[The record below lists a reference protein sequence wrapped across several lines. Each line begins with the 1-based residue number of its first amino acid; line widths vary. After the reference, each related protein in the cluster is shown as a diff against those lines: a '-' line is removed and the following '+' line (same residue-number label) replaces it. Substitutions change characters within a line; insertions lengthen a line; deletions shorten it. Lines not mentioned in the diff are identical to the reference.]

1 MADYTF
7 LFSDIQGSTRLW
19 EAFPSLM
26 DRVVSRHDELVHGAV
41 RECGGEVYKH
51 TGDGMGAS
59 FATPSAAVHAA
70 LNGQRALLSEDWGAI
85 GPLKVRMGVHSGDA
99 QKRDG
104 YFFGSCLNHV
114 ARLMSAAHG
123 GQILVSR
130 TAAQDCTELPVQA
143 SLVDLGVHRL
153 RDLSR
158 ADNIYHLRHPE
169 LPADFPPIKSEKTGN
184 MPEPTDILLGR
195 ETELEQLA
203 ECLQHERLV
212 TLTGF
217 GGTGKTRLALELG
230 HLSAGQF
237 QDGAWFQ
244 ELAPIT
250 DAGVLDR
257 EAASLFGIG
266 EDSLDSYLSDKHLLF
281 IVDNC
286 EHVLAGA
293 TSLVRRLLSS
303 GGVTVIATSREALN
317 LAGERTFQVLPLP
330 VPEDGA
336 DRDSLAKF
344 ASAQLFQ
351 RRARA
356 AIPSFELT
364 AENAGSVGRIVRR
377 LDGIPLAIEL
387 AASRVK
393 LLRPAE
399 IASRLDE
406 CFKLL
411 RGGPADALPHHQTLE
426 RAIDWSY
433 DMLSP
438 DEQAV
443 FRRLSVFR
451 GGFTFAAAT
460 AVSRT
465 NDEYEVLE
473 SLGQLVDKSLVQA
486 MHSSD
491 EVRYRLMEPLIQYAT
506 ARMTGEEAGESRD
519 LQARYFMD
527 LAEQAAPELRG
538 PRQLEWLERLET
550 EHDNLRAAMAWGL
563 EAGHADLAQ
572 RTAAALAWFWI
583 IRRHVTEAA
592 EWYNRILAADGGSTK
607 ARASALANAGF
618 VSSMVSDLDE
628 CLTRIRE
635 AQAQFVDLG
644 DEQGLKTA
652 QTYEAIILWFQRDLE
667 ASTPRFAEVQAAHQS
682 YGFEWGDAFCEW
694 FLGSA
699 AWFAGEITQAFE
711 HNSRSLEVF
720 RRVGDLALI
729 AWTLI
734 RLANIALES
743 NELDQATALYNE
755 CLPMMDDPGDRH
767 GVGAVLLGLG
777 MAEHLRGETEEAERR
792 LVEAQTNLREGGG
805 GQGLSWPISNVL
817 VDTRTHDLLVEATHR
832 YQSGLDLPANEWTR
846 MVLADG
852 EAWRARAESDY

>member
-1 MADYTF
+1 
-7 LFSDIQGSTRLW
+7 
-19 EAFPSLM
+19 M

-51 TGDGMGAS
+51 TGDGMGAAFS
-59 FATPSAAVHAA
+59 TSSEAVRAA
-70 LNGQRALLSEDWGAI
+70 LHAQQAVFEEDWGTI
-85 GPLKVRMGVHSGDA
+85 GPLKVRMAVHTGEA
-99 QKRDG
+99 YKRDG

-123 GQILVSR
+123 GQILVSQ
-130 TAAQDCTELPVQA
+130 TAALECSELPLQA
-143 SLVDLGVHRL
+143 SLVDLGIHRL

-158 ADNIYHLRHPE
+158 ADNVYNLHHPA
-169 LPADFPPIKSEKTGN
+169 LPSAFPPIKSEKTGN
-184 MPEPTDILLGR
+184 LPDPPDSLLGR
-195 ETELEQLA
+195 EAELEQLSK
-203 ECLQHERLV
+203 CLQHDRLV

-217 GGTGKTRLALELG
+217 GGNGKTRLALEVG
-230 HLSAGQF
+230 RLSAGQF

-250 DAGVLDR
+250 DPRVLDR
-257 EAASLFGIG
+257 EAASLFGVG
-266 EDSLDSYLSDKHLLF
+266 EDGLASYLSDKQLLF

-293 TSLVRRLLSS
+293 TSLVQRLLSS
-303 GGVTVIATSREALN
+303 PGVTVIATSREALN
-317 LAGERTFQVLPLP
+317 LEGERTFQVLPLP
-330 VPEDGA
+330 VPEA
-336 DRDSLAKF
+336 KTDRHAFSAF
-344 ASAQLFQ
+344 ASVQLFQ
-351 RRARA
+351 RRALA
-356 AIPSFELT
+356 ASPSFELT
-364 AENAGSVGRIVRR
+364 EENADAAGRIVRR

-411 RGGPADALPHHQTLE
+411 RGGPVDALPHHQTLE
-426 RAIDWSY
+426 RTIDWSY
-433 DMLSP
+433 DMLSS
-438 DEQAV
+438 DQQKL
-443 FRRLSVFR
+443 FRQLSVFR
-451 GGFTFAAAT
+451 GGFIFPAAT
-460 AVSRT
+460 AVSGT
-465 NDEYEVLE
+465 DDEYEVLD
-473 SLGQLVDKSLVQA
+473 SLGQLVDKSLVQSV
-486 MHSSD
+486 HSGD
-491 EVRYRLMEPLIQYAT
+491 EVRYHLLEPLIQYST
-506 ARMTGEEAGESRD
+506 ARMTADEAVESKGRH
-519 LQARYFMD
+519 ARYFRD

-538 PRQLEWLERLET
+538 PRQLEWLAKLEI
-550 EHDNLRAAMAWGL
+550 EHDNLRAALAWGL
-563 EAGHADLAQ
+563 DAGDADLAQ

-592 EWYNRILAADGGSTK
+592 EWYSRVAATDGGSTK
-607 ARASALANAGF
+607 AHASAAHASALANAGF

-628 CLTRIRE
+628 CLALTRE

-652 QTYEAIILWFQRDLE
+652 QTYEAVILWFQRDLE
-667 ASTPRFAEVQAAHQS
+667 ASRRSFTEIQKAHQS
-682 YGFEWGDAFCEW
+682 YGFEWGDAFCGW

-699 AWFAGEITQAFE
+699 AWFAGELTQAFE
-711 HNSRSLEVF
+711 LHSRSLGIF

-729 AWTLI
+729 AWTLP

-743 NELDQATALYNE
+743 NELDQAAALYNE
-755 CLPMMDDPGDRH
+755 CLPMMDDLGDRH
-767 GVGAVLLGLG
+767 GVAAVLLGLG
-777 MAEHLRGETEEAERR
+777 MTEHLRGKTEEAERL

-817 VDTRTHDLLVEATHR
+817 VDTRTHDLLVDATHR
-832 YQSGLDLPANEWTR
+832 YQAGLDLPAAEWTR

-852 EAWRARAESDY
+852 EAWRARPKSNS

>member
-1 MADYTF
+1 MSDYTF

-41 RECGGEVYKH
+41 RQCGGEVYKH

-59 FATPSAAVHAA
+59 FSTPSAAVHAA
-70 LNGQRALLSEDWGAI
+70 LNGQQALLSEDWGAI

-130 TAAQDCTELPVQA
+130 IAAQDCTELPFQA
-143 SLVDLGVHRL
+143 SLVDLGVHKL

-158 ADNIYHLRHPE
+158 ADNVYHLRHPN
-169 LPADFPPIKSEKTGN
+169 LPNDFPPIKSEKTGN
-184 MPEPTDILLGR
+184 LPEPTDMLLGR
-195 ETELEQLA
+195 EAELEQLE
-203 ECLQHERLV
+203 ECLRRDRLV

-230 HLSAGQF
+230 HLSTGQF

-250 DAGVLDR
+250 DAGVLDK
-257 EAASLFGIG
+257 EAASLFGVG
-266 EDSLDSYLSDKHLLF
+266 EDSLDSYLADKQLLF

-317 LAGERTFQVLPLP
+317 LAGERTFQVLPLT

-356 AIPSFELT
+356 ASPSFELT

-433 DMLSP
+433 DMLSL
-438 DEQAV
+438 DQQEL
-443 FRRLSVFR
+443 FRRLSAFR

-460 AVSRT
+460 AVSGT
-465 NDEYEVLE
+465 DDEYEVLD

-486 MHSSD
+486 VHSSD
-491 EVRYRLMEPLIQYAT
+491 EVRYNVLEPLIQYAA
-506 ARMTGEEAGESRD
+506 ARVPPDEAGESGG
-519 LQARYFMD
+519 QHAKYFMD

-538 PRQLEWLERLET
+538 PRQLEWLARLET
-550 EHDNLRAAMAWGL
+550 EHDNLRVAMAWGL

-592 EWYNRILAADGGSTK
+592 EWYNRVLAADGGSTK

-618 VSSMVSDLDE
+618 VSTLMNDLDE
-628 CLTRIRE
+628 CLARIRE

-652 QTYEAIILWFQRDLE
+652 QTYEAIILWYQRDFE
-667 ASTPRFAEVQAAHQS
+667 ASRRRFTELQAAYQS
-682 YGFEWGDAFCEW
+682 YGFAWGDAFCGW

-734 RLANIALES
+734 RQANIALES
-743 NELDQATALYNE
+743 NELDQAAALYNE
-755 CLPMMDDPGDRH
+755 CLAMMDDLGDRH

-777 MAEHLRGETEEAERR
+777 MAEHLRGETEEAERL

-832 YQSGLDLPANEWTR
+832 YQAGLDLPAAEWTR

-852 EAWRARAESDY
+852 EVWRARARSNQ